1 MYTRY
6 KIVEFF
12 SNFFAIVIEFAPKKK
27 QNFPN
32 FLVKNITIFF
42 HPKKIAHN
50 TGLHIM
56 DCLCRYY

>member
-27 QNFPN
+27 TKFSQFSCKKHNNFFP
-32 FLVKNITIFF
+32 
-42 HPKKIAHN
+42 PKKDCTQHRF
-50 TGLHIM
+50 THYGLFM
-56 DCLCRYY
+56 